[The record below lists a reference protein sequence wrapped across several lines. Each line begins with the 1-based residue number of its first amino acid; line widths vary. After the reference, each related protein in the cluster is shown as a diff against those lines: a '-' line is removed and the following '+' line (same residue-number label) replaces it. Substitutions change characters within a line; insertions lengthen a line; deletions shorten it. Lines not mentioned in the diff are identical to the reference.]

1 MFVFSALSNKI
12 DHQYRSNKSLV
23 SEVCFK
29 IMLSCLVF
37 GSELFKSGNLQFLTI
52 FLKMYL

>member
-1 MFVFSALSNKI
+1 MLVFRTLSNKI

-23 SEVCFK
+23 GEVCFE
-29 IMLSCLVF
+29 IMMSCLVF
-37 GSELFKSGNLQFLTI
+37 GSELFKSGNLQFPTI